1 MEVSANTMP
10 RDRKAPGSEDSDLSA
25 AGPRYSEIVDML
37 IQAEILKEEQVVY
50 AQRVQSKLETS
61 RGLLDVLKELELISD
76 DQVKAAIRENHL
88 SMRIGSLLVELGYIS
103 AQALENAF
111 QIQSEDKQHRKL
123 GEILVAHNFISQ
135 KQFLEVLSIQLGYPL
150 VDPEFVQIDPNLF
163 TRVPDRWYDLNPCIP
178 IRWEENKILVAFADP
193 LDKDAIASAKQAFNE
208 DIRPAIAPPENIQ
221 AAIEQARRGF
231 AAGLQASLRK
241 DSVVGIVDAIVAAA
255 VEANASDIHIE
266 PLKDRLRVRFRQDG
280 ILVKHK
286 DLPRD
291 LIASLTSRIKVMCEV
306 DITEKRRHQ
315 GGRMVFERSGIK
327 LDLRASFYVTI
338 HGEKIVL
345 RLLNRKTELIELED
359 VGMAPKVLARFV
371 GDALE
376 QPSGVVLITGPT
388 GSGKTTTVYSA
399 INRIN
404 DPRISI
410 ATAEEPV
417 EYMIDGVSQCSINPK
432 INLTFEETL
441 RHIVRQD
448 PDVIVIGEIR
458 DNFSAEIA
466 VQAALTGHK
475 VLTTFH
481 TEDSIG
487 GLVRL
492 LNMNIEAFL
501 VSSTVV
507 SVLAQRLLRKV
518 CASCA
523 APAPPHPGDLQRLG
537 YSPTSVAGARFT
549 TGQGCAECGYT
560 GYRGR
565 VGIFE
570 LLVLDEMVRNA
581 VLEQRT
587 SFEIRNICIESSGL
601 VTLLEDGIVKA
612 AEGTTTLEEVLRCLP
627 RLHPPRPLGELRR
640 ALGA

>member
-1 MEVSANTMP
+1 MEACAKPN
-10 RDRKAPGSEDSDLSA
+10 APDTDATRPMTSK
-25 AGPRYSEIVDML
+25 PRYSEIVDML
-37 IQAEILKEEQVVY
+37 IQAAYLSEEQVHY
-50 AQRVQSKLETS
+50 AQRIQSKLETP
-61 RGLLDVLKELELISD
+61 RRLLDVLKELDYISD
-76 DQVKAAIRENHL
+76 DQVKTALRENHH
-88 SMRIGSLLVELGYIS
+88 SMQIGSLLVELGYLS
-103 AQALENAF
+103 DQSLENAF
-111 QIQSEDKQHRKL
+111 QIQKEDQEGRKL
-123 GEILVAHNFISQ
+123 GEILVAHNLISQ
-135 KQFLEVLSIQLGYPL
+135 RQLLEVLSIQLGYPL
-150 VDPEFVQIDPNLF
+150 IDPEFVAIDPHLF
-163 TRVPDRWYDLNPCIP
+163 TRVPERWYERHPCIP
-178 IRWEENKILVAFADP
+178 IRREGNEILVVFADP
-193 LDKDAIASAKQAFNE
+193 TDSDAIAAAKQAFNE
-208 DIRPAIAPPENIQ
+208 NIQPAIAAPENIRN
-221 AAIEQARRGF
+221 AIELARRGS
-231 AAGLQASLRK
+231 AAGQQAVHQE
-241 DSVVGIVDAIVAAA
+241 DSVSGIVDGLITAA
-255 VEANASDIHIE
+255 VQENTSDIHIE
-266 PLKDRLRVRFRQDG
+266 PLKDRLRVRFRKDG
-280 ILVKHK
+280 ILGTHK

-291 LIASLTSRIKVMCEV
+291 VIPSLTNRIKVMCEV

-345 RLLNRKTELIELED
+345 RLLNRKNELIELED
-359 VGMAPKVLARFV
+359 VGMAPKMLARFV
-371 GDALE
+371 TEALE

-388 GSGKTTTVYSA
+388 GSGKTTTVYSS

-404 DPRISI
+404 NPRISI

-417 EYMIDGVSQCSINPK
+417 EYMIDGIAQCSINPK
-432 INLTFEETL
+432 INLTFQETL

-501 VSSTVV
+501 VSSTVI
-507 SVLAQRLLRKV
+507 SVLAQRLLRRV
-518 CASCA
+518 CAACA
-523 APAPPHPGDLQRLG
+523 QPAHPSPGDLQRLG
-537 YSPTSVAGARFT
+537 YSPDAIAGAHFRS
-549 TGQGCAECGYT
+549 GQGCNACGYT

-587 SFEIRNICIESSGL
+587 SFEIRNISIESSGL

-612 AEGTTTLEEVLRCLP
+612 ADGVTTLEEILRCLP
-627 RLHPPRPLGELRR
+627 RLQPPRPLSELRR
-640 ALGA
+640 ALGV

>member
-1 MEVSANTMP
+1 MEVTSKSIP
-10 RDRKAPGSEDSDLSA
+10 PDS
-25 AGPRYSEIVDML
+25 GPSHSDSNPAVSGPKYSEIVDML
-37 IQAEILKEEQVVY
+37 IQADCLKEKQVAY
-50 AQRVQSKLETS
+50 AQRVQVKLETS
-61 RGLLDVLKELELISD
+61 RGLLDVLKELEFISD
-76 DQVKAAIRENHL
+76 DQVKQAIRENHL
-88 SMRIGSLLVELGYIS
+88 SMRIGSLLVELGYLS

-111 QIQSEDKQHRKL
+111 QIQKEDQQRRKL

-135 KQFLEVLSIQLGYPL
+135 KHFLEVLSIQLGYPL
-150 VDPEFVQIDPNLF
+150 IDPEFVQIDPHLF
-163 TRVPDRWYDLNPCIP
+163 TRVPERWYDLHPVLP
-178 IRWEENKILVAFADP
+178 IRREDNEILVAFADP
-193 LDKDAIASAKQAFNE
+193 LDKDAINAARQAFNE
-208 DIRPAIAPPENIQ
+208 DIKPAIAPPEAIR
-221 AAIEQARRGF
+221 AAIDQARRGF
-231 AAGLQASLRK
+231 AAGYQAVQK
-241 DSVVGIVDAIVAAA
+241 EDSVVGIVDAIITAA
-255 VEANASDIHIE
+255 VEADASDIHIE
-266 PLKDRLRVRFRQDG
+266 PQKDRLRVRFRQDG
-280 ILVKHK
+280 LLVKHK
-286 DLPRD
+286 DLAPE
-291 LIASLTSRIKVMCEV
+291 LIPSLTSRLKVMCEV
-306 DITEKRRHQ
+306 NITEKRRHQ
-315 GGRMVFERSGIK
+315 GGRMRFERSGIK

-345 RLLNRKTELIELED
+345 RLLNRKNELIALED
-359 VGMAPKVLARFV
+359 VGMAPKMLSRFIAE
-371 GDALE
+371 ALD

-388 GSGKTTTVYSA
+388 GSGKTTTVYSG

-417 EYMIDGVSQCSINPK
+417 EYMIDGIAQCSINPK

-487 GLVRL
+487 GLIRL
-492 LNMNIEAFL
+492 LNMDIEAFL

-518 CASCA
+518 CRSCA
-523 APAPPHPGDLQRLG
+523 TPEAPNPGDLQRMG
-537 YSPTSVAGARFT
+537 YSPASVAGARFMK
-549 TGQGCAECGYT
+549 GPGCAECGYT

-581 VLEQRT
+581 ILEQRT
-587 SFEIRNICIESSGL
+587 SFEIRKICIESSGL

-612 AEGTTTLEEVLRCLP
+612 ADGVTTLEEVLRCLP
-627 RLHPPRPLGELRR
+627 RLQPPRPLSELRR

>member
-1 MEVSANTMP
+1 MEATSQSIPSDT
-10 RDRKAPGSEDSDLSA
+10 DSPDPKHRPSD

-37 IQAEILKEEQVVY
+37 IRAGYLKEKQVVY
-50 AQRVQSKLETS
+50 AQRVQAKLETS
-61 RGLLDVLKELELISD
+61 RGLLDVLKELELISED
-76 DQVKAAIRENHL
+76 EIKLAIRENRL
-88 SMRIGSLLVELGYIS
+88 SMQIGSLLVELGYIS
-103 AQALENAF
+103 EQSLENAF
-111 QIQSEDKQHRKL
+111 KIQAEDQERRKL
-123 GEILVAHNFISQ
+123 GEILVAHHFISQ
-135 KQFLEVLSIQLGYPL
+135 KKFLEVLSIQLGYPL
-150 VDPEFVQIDPNLF
+150 VDPEIEPLDLDLF
-163 TRVPDRWYDLNPCIP
+163 TQVSERWCDRHTAIP
-178 IRWEENKILVAFADP
+178 IRREDDEILVAFDDP
-193 LDKDAIASAKQAFNE
+193 LDKEAVAAAKQAFNAN
-208 DIRPAIAPPENIQ
+208 IRPAIATPVAIQ
-221 AAIEQARRGF
+221 AAIDQARQSSAAGEQAP
-231 AAGLQASLRK
+231 LKK
-241 DSVVGIVDAIVAAA
+241 DSVVGIVENIFTAA
-255 VEANASDIHIE
+255 VEVDASDIHIE

-280 ILVKHK
+280 ILVKYK
-286 DLPRD
+286 DLPRK
-291 LIASLTSRIKVMCEV
+291 LIPQLTSRIKVMCDV

-315 GGRMVFERSGIK
+315 GGRMLFERAGVK
-327 LDLRASFYVTI
+327 LDLRASFYVTV

-345 RLLNRKTELIELED
+345 RLLNRKNELISLED
-359 VGMAPKVLARFV
+359 AGMAPKMLARFIA
-371 GDALE
+371 DALD

-388 GSGKTTTVYSA
+388 GSGKTTTVYSSIA
-399 INRIN
+399 RIN

-417 EYMIDGVSQCSINPK
+417 EYMIDGISQCSINPK

-501 VSSTVV
+501 VSSTVI

-518 CASCA
+518 CSSCA
-523 APAPPHPGDLQRLG
+523 APAAPNPGDLQRLG
-537 YSPTSVAGARFT
+537 YSPASVVGERFMQ
-549 TGQGCAECGYT
+549 GSGCAECGYT
-560 GYRGR
+560 GYKGR
-565 VGIFE
+565 IGVYE
-570 LLVLDEMVRNA
+570 LLVLDELVRNA

-612 AEGTTTLEEVLRCLP
+612 ANGITTLEEVLRCLP

-640 ALGA
+640 ALGV

>member
-1 MEVSANTMP
+1 MEAAAQPQTADAS
-10 RDRKAPGSEDSDLSA
+10 GLDSRPPA
-25 AGPRYSEIVDML
+25 TGPRYSEIVDML
-37 IQAEILKEEQVVY
+37 IQAAYLKEEQVVY
-50 AQRVQSKLETS
+50 AQRVQAKLETP
-61 RGLLDVLKELELISD
+61 RGLLDVIKELAFISD
-76 DQVKAAIRENHL
+76 DQVKEAIRDNHL

-111 QIQSEDKQHRKL
+111 QIQSEDAEHRKL

-150 VDPEFVQIDPNLF
+150 IDPQFVQIDPHLF
-163 TRVPDRWYDLNPCIP
+163 TRVPERWYDLHPCIP
-178 IRWEENKILVAFADP
+178 IRREDDKILVAFADP
-193 LDKDAIASAKQAFNE
+193 LDKDAIATAKQAFNE
-208 DIRPAIAPPENIQ
+208 DIRPAIAPPEHIQ
-221 AAIEQARRGF
+221 AAIGQARRGF
-231 AAGLQASLRK
+231 AAGYQAALRE
-241 DSVVGIVDAIVAAA
+241 DSVVGIVDAIVTAA
-255 VEANASDIHIE
+255 VAVNASDIHIE

-286 DLPRD
+286 DLSRE
-291 LIASLTSRIKVMCEV
+291 LIPSLTSRIKVMCEV

-315 GGRMVFERSGIK
+315 GGRMLFERAGIK
-327 LDLRASFYVTI
+327 LDMRASFYVTI

-345 RLLNRKTELIELED
+345 RLLNRKNELIDLED
-359 VGMAPKVLARFV
+359 VGMAPKVLSRFID
-371 GDALE
+371 DALD

-388 GSGKTTTVYSA
+388 GSGKTTTVYSS

-417 EYMIDGVSQCSINPK
+417 EYMIDGIAQCSINPK
-432 INLTFEETL
+432 INMTFEETL

-487 GLVRL
+487 GLIRL

-518 CASCA
+518 CTSCT
-523 APAPPHPGDLQRLG
+523 APTAPNPGDLQRLG
-537 YSPTSVAGARFT
+537 YSPASVAGSHFM
-549 TGQGCAECGYT
+549 TGQGCSECGYT
-560 GYRGR
+560 GYKGR

-612 AEGTTTLEEVLRCLP
+612 ADGITTLEEVLRCLP
-627 RLHPPRPLGELRR
+627 RLQPPRPLGELRR
-640 ALGA
+640 TLGA

>member
-1 MEVSANTMP
+1 MEASANHTP
-10 RDRKAPGSEDSDLSA
+10 ADAGASRTVEKSPQPK
-25 AGPRYSEIVDML
+25 GPRFSEIVDML
-37 IQAEILKEEQVVY
+37 LQTGHLEEEQVVY
-50 AQRVQSKLETS
+50 AQRVQAKLETS
-61 RGLLDVLKELELISD
+61 RGLLDVIKELAFISD
-76 DQVKAAIRENHL
+76 EQVKTAIRENHL

-103 AQALENAF
+103 AQNLENAF
-111 QIQSEDKQHRKL
+111 QIQRQDKQHRKL

-163 TRVPDRWYDLNPCIP
+163 TLVPERWYDLNPCIP
-178 IRWEENKILVAFADP
+178 IRREENEILVAFADP
-193 LDKDAIASAKQAFNE
+193 LDKEAIAAAKQAFNE

-231 AAGLQASLRK
+231 AAGYQAALRE
-241 DSVVGIVDAIVAAA
+241 DSVVGIVDALVTAA
-255 VEANASDIHIE
+255 VEVNASDIHIE

-291 LIASLTSRIKVMCEV
+291 LIPSLTSRIKVMCEV

-315 GGRMVFERSGIK
+315 GGRMHFERSGIK
-327 LDLRASFYVTI
+327 LDLRVSFYVTI

-345 RLLNRKTELIELED
+345 RLLNRKNELIDLED
-359 VGMAPKVLARFV
+359 VGMAPKVLSRFV
-371 GDALE
+371 ADALE

-417 EYMIDGVSQCSINPK
+417 EYMIDGISQCSINPK

-518 CASCA
+518 CTSCA
-523 APAPPHPGDLQRLG
+523 QPTPPNPGDLQRLG
-537 YSPTSVAGARFT
+537 YSPASVSGARFMM
-549 TGQGCAECGYT
+549 GPGCADCGYT

-612 AEGTTTLEEVLRCLP
+612 AEGLTTLEEVLRCLP
-627 RLHPPRPLGELRR
+627 RLQPPRPLGELRR

>member
-1 MEVSANTMP
+1 MLLQAGHLE
-10 RDRKAPGSEDSDLSA
+10 ED
-25 AGPRYSEIVDML
+25 
-37 IQAEILKEEQVVY
+37 QVIY
-50 AQRVQSKLETS
+50 AQRVQAKLEKS
-61 RGLLDVLKELELISD
+61 RGLLDVLKELELITD
-76 DQVKAAIRENHL
+76 EQVKAAIRENHL
-88 SMRIGSLLVELGYIS
+88 SMRIGSLLVELCYIS
-103 AQALENAF
+103 GQALENAF
-111 QIQSEDKQHRKL
+111 QIQSEDAQHRKL
-123 GEILVAHNFISQ
+123 GEILVAF
-135 KQFLEVLSIQLGYPL
+135 
-150 VDPEFVQIDPNLF
+150 D
-163 TRVPDRWYDLNPCIP
+163 
-178 IRWEENKILVAFADP
+178 DP
-193 LDKDAIASAKQAFNE
+193 LDKDAIAAAKQAFNE
-208 DIRPAIAPPENIQ
+208 KIRPAIAPPENIRS
-221 AAIEQARRGF
+221 AVEQARRGF
-231 AAGLQASLRK
+231 AAGYQAAMRE
-241 DSVVGIVDAIVAAA
+241 DSVVGIVDGVIMAAM
-255 VEANASDIHIE
+255 EANASDIHIE

-286 DLPRD
+286 DLPRE
-291 LIASLTSRIKVMCEV
+291 LIPSLTSRIKVMCEV

-315 GGRMVFERSGIK
+315 GGRMHFERSGVK
-327 LDLRASFYVTI
+327 LDLRVSFYVTI

-345 RLLNRKTELIELED
+345 RLLNRKNELIDLED
-359 VGMAPKVLARFV
+359 VGMAPKVLSRFIA
-371 GDALE
+371 DALE

-417 EYMIDGVSQCSINPK
+417 EYMIEGISQCSINPK

-518 CASCA
+518 CSACA
-523 APAPPHPGDLQRLG
+523 VPTPPSPGDLQRLG
-537 YSPTSVAGARFT
+537 YSPAELAGARFMK
-549 TGQGCAECGYT
+549 GKGCTECAYT

-570 LLVLDEMVRNA
+570 RLVLDEMVRNA

-587 SFEIRNICIESSGL
+587 SFEIRNICIEASGL
-601 VTLLEDGIVKA
+601 VTLLDEVIDSLHCKHGYVLMKNWNLPERYCLIVRDHHAADFDGENHLLTIVRLADHACNKVGLGLRPDDQIVLSATREASLLGFSDVALAKLEIHLEDAGMLA
-612 AEGTTTLEEVLRCLP
+612 A
-627 RLHPPRPLGELRR
+627 
-640 ALGA
+640 